1 MGSDIVTLV
10 VGPEKYVFNVHR
22 KFLCDKIKYFERM
35 FMGSFKEATTNTAT
49 FPEDDR
55 KSFGLLLKWVY
66 DGTIPPVLYHKD
78 NNQWKE
84 NWFPIKLYQLG
95 DKFNIP
101 EVMDRTLDAF
111 IISMKKYN
119 LIPAADEID
128 EGYTRTPP
136 GSQLRAFL
144 CDVFVYRLINAP
156 DAPGC
161 LRNEQAQ
168 KLIADQPDLAQ
179 DMIPLLRMVPEQTFK
194 SLLEGLP
201 SCKYHTHPVNR
212 FHSPNSNRVAI
223 CPWKAKKS
231 KEEQAE
237 V

>member
-10 VGPEKYVFNVHR
+10 VGPDKYVFSVHR

-35 FMGSFKEATTNTAT
+35 FMGGFKEATTNTAT

-66 DGTIPPVLYHKD
+66 DGTIPPISYHKE

-84 NWFPIKLYQLG
+84 NWYPIKLYQLA
-95 DKFNIP
+95 DKFAIP

-111 IISMKKYN
+111 IVSMKKYN
-119 LIPAADEID
+119 LVPAVDEID
-128 EGYTRTPP
+128 DGYTRTPP

-144 CDVFVYRLINAP
+144 CAVFVYRLVNAS
-156 DAPGC
+156 DDPGC
-161 LRNEQAQ
+161 LRNAHAQ

-179 DMIPLLRMVPEQTFK
+179 DMIPLLRQTPGVAHT
-194 SLLEGLP
+194 SLLGALP
-201 SCKYHTHPVNR
+201 SCKYHTHGHEFQV
-212 FHSPNSNRVAI
+212 

-231 KEEQAE
+231 KEEQSEAWF
-237 V
+237 